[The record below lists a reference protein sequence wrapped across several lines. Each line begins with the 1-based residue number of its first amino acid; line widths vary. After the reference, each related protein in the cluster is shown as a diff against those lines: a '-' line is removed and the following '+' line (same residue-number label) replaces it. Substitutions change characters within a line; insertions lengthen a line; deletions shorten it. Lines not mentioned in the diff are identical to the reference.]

1 MVQKKRKQGS
11 GNRAASKRQKQD
23 GQKALSKDI
32 NIPIDEGFK
41 ENGKLVFLIQS
52 QSWRPPQQFSS
63 PPSTMLVAKVH
74 LPAYA
79 WPNQKV
85 ELRSWEARLTPY
97 QLRWAFTSVEE
108 KSSMMPL

>member
-11 GNRAASKRQKQD
+11 GNQAASKRQKQD

-41 ENGKLVFLIQS
+41 ENGELVFRTQS

-74 LPAYA
+74 LPAICLA
-79 WPNQKV
+79 Q
-85 ELRSWEARLTPY
+85 S
-97 QLRWAFTSVEE
+97 
-108 KSSMMPL
+108 KS